1 MQQTQQT
8 KRAVARIKRHKLMRQ
23 NIALYV
29 MLIPMF
35 AYILLFHYWP
45 MYGIQI
51 AFRNFNFADGI
62 TGSPWVGTKWFSYF
76 FKSNQFKIIVSNT
89 LILNLYNLL
98 AGFPVPILLALM
110 IHNINSKRYKRVVQT
125 ATYLP
130 HFISVVVLVGMMS
143 CMFSLNSGWVN
154 GIIASLGGQPVHLM
168 GEAKYFRHVY
178 VWSGVWQEMGWNSI
192 IYLAALTGIDP
203 GLHEAAM
210 IDGAGKLRRIWY
222 VDLPGILPTIAIM
235 LILRFGRMMSLG
247 FDKIYIMQNS
257 MNIDTSEVLSTYV
270 YKQGITSF
278 RYSYSAAISLFN
290 NVVNFVLLTVVNKLS
305 GWFSGNSLW

>member
-1 MQQTQQT
+1 MMQNKKIT
-8 KRAVARIKRHKLMRQ
+8 ARHKLMRQ
-23 NIALYV
+23 NVALYV
-29 MLIPMF
+29 MLVPIF
-35 AYILLFHYWP
+35 TYVILFHYWP

-62 TGSPWVGTKWFSYF
+62 MGSPWVGTKWFNYF
-76 FKSNQFKIIVSNT
+76 FKSNQFSLVVSNT
-89 LILNLYNLL
+89 LMLNIYNLL

-110 IHNINSKRYKRVVQT
+110 IHSVSAKKFRRVVQT

-154 GIIASLGGQPVHLM
+154 GIISSLGGQPMHLM

-210 IDGAGKLRRIWY
+210 IDGAGNLRRIWH
-222 VDLPGILPTIAIM
+222 VDIPGILPTVSIM
-235 LILRFGRMMSLG
+235 LILKFGRMMSLG
-247 FDKIYIMQNS
+247 FDKVYIMQNS
-257 MNIDTSEVLSTYV
+257 MNISVSEVLSTYI

-278 RYSYSAAISLFN
+278 RYSYSTAIGLFN
-290 NVVNFVLLTVVNKLS
+290 NVINFVLLTIVNKLS
-305 GWFSGNSLW
+305 GWLSGSSLW

>member
-1 MQQTQQT
+1 MMRNKKNT
-8 KRAVARIKRHKLMRQ
+8 ARHKLMRQ
-23 NIALYV
+23 NVALYV
-29 MLIPMF
+29 MLVPIF
-35 AYILLFHYWP
+35 TYVILFHYWP

-62 TGSPWVGTKWFSYF
+62 MGSPWVGTKWFNYF
-76 FKSNQFKIIVSNT
+76 FKSNQFSLVVSNT
-89 LILNLYNLL
+89 LMLNIYNLL

-110 IHNINSKRYKRVVQT
+110 IHSVSGKKFRRVVQT

-154 GIIASLGGQPVHLM
+154 GIISSLGGQPMHLM

-210 IDGAGKLRRIWY
+210 IDGAGNLRRIWH
-222 VDLPGILPTIAIM
+222 VDIPGILPTVSIM
-235 LILRFGRMMSLG
+235 LILKFGRMMSLG
-247 FDKIYIMQNS
+247 FDKVYIMQNS
-257 MNIDTSEVLSTYV
+257 MNISVSEVLSTYI

-278 RYSYSAAISLFN
+278 RYSYSTAIGLFN
-290 NVVNFVLLTVVNKLS
+290 NVINFVLLTIVNKLS
-305 GWFSGNSLW
+305 GWLSGSSLW